1 MWGDFGPA
9 VEAACPL
16 PPPAAAAAA
25 PGAWRVSGGTVQ
37 GRAVTLQGKAGDWV
51 TAISAAPLVHTVKL
65 KVGAW
70 GDNMRVG
77 VCTPDVALQGED
89 LFGNAKAVAL
99 HYGGGTSH
107 NLAGTPGLNGG
118 YYDSH
123 GVAVARGDVV
133 TLVLDRP
140 AQRLHISVNGRA
152 AGVPACGAALARP
165 NLHYFFQTWD
175 GDGQCEVVD

>member
-1 MWGDFGPA
+1 M
-9 VEAACPL
+9 
-16 PPPAAAAAA
+16 
-25 PGAWRVSGGTVQ
+25 Q
-37 GRAVTLQGKAGDWV
+37 GRAVTLQGKAGDMV

-70 GDNMRVG
+70 GGSMAVG
-77 VCTPDVALQGED
+77 VCTPDVALQGEN
-89 LFGNAKAVAL
+89 LNCNAKAVAM
-99 HYGGGTSH
+99 HHQGRTRH
-107 NLAGTPGLNGG
+107 NLAGTPGLNDGSW
-118 YYDSH
+118 DEH
-123 GVAVARGDVV
+123 GVGVARGDVV

-165 NLHYFFQTWD
+165 DLHYFFQTKH